1 MRPFDESELP
11 PVEPITLE
19 DAVSEGLMLAKYSSR
34 MALKNRIIV
43 GVLTND
49 RPYEPEQY
57 LGEAKRAIGAL
68 IDEFDLEATRIAR
81 QLRMVASMPG
91 KASHAHDYRRADA
104 HNLRLRHDTSEAL
117 AAALRGRRS
126 DENYLHELIESARQ
140 DAWHDISRAVGD
152 WLDRAN
158 IVVDSSYER
167 EKGKRMIL
175 LSDDLLA
182 LQRASVDS
190 TPTH

>member
-49 RPYEPEQY
+49 RPYAPEQY
-57 LGEAKRAIGAL
+57 LGEARRAIGAL

-104 HNLRLRHDTSEAL
+104 HNLRLRHDT
-117 AAALRGRRS
+117 
-126 DENYLHELIESARQ
+126 
-140 DAWHDISRAVGD
+140 
-152 WLDRAN
+152 
-158 IVVDSSYER
+158 
-167 EKGKRMIL
+167 
-175 LSDDLLA
+175 
-182 LQRASVDS
+182 
-190 TPTH
+190 